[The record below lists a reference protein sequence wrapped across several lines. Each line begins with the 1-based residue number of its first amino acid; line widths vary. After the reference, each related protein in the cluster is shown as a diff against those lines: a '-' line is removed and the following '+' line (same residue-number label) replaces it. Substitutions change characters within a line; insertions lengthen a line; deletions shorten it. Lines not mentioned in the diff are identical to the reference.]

1 MADPTDRTGT
11 FGGPG
16 AYSHRSR
23 ESVVRHQ
30 PTVASFPQSN
40 NRGRPHA
47 ARPEKSVAMS
57 ITTPDTTS
65 GSTPGPTT
73 GPPPETAAEAES
85 PLLRITV
92 VEHPERLEV
101 QLDGEMDLSTS
112 GQLTATVR
120 THLQEAPSV
129 RLDLSRLAFCD
140 VVGLSELVAVQQH
153 LVDVRRELVV
163 SGHSRQV
170 LRLIRV
176 VELDD
181 LLGAAD

>member
-1 MADPTDRTGT
+1 M
-11 FGGPG
+11 
-16 AYSHRSR
+16 
-23 ESVVRHQ
+23 RHQ
-30 PTVASFPQSN
+30 PSVASFPQSN

-47 ARPEKSVAMS
+47 AQPEKCVAMS
-57 ITTPDTTS
+57 ITTPDTMS
-65 GSTPGPTT
+65 GSAPGPT
-73 GPPPETAAEAES
+73 PETSPRAQS

-112 GQLTATVR
+112 GQLTSTVR

-163 SGHSRQV
+163 AGHSRQV

-176 VELDD
+176 VELDE
-181 LLGAAD
+181 LLGTTD

>member
-1 MADPTDRTGT
+1 MTAPTAWRGT

-30 PTVASFPQSN
+30 PSVASFPQSN

-47 ARPEKSVAMS
+47 ARPEKCVPMS

-65 GSTPGPTT
+65 APGPA
-73 GPPPETAAEAES
+73 PETSPRPES

-112 GQLTATVR
+112 GQLTTTVR
-120 THLQEAPSV
+120 THLQESPSV

-176 VELDD
+176 VELDE
-181 LLGAAD
+181 LLGTTD

>member
-1 MADPTDRTGT
+1 
-11 FGGPG
+11 
-16 AYSHRSR
+16 
-23 ESVVRHQ
+23 VRHQ

-47 ARPEKSVAMS
+47 ARPEKCVALS
-57 ITTPDTTS
+57 ISTPDTTS
-65 GSTPGPTT
+65 GPAPGST
-73 GPPPETAAEAES
+73 PETAPKAES
-85 PLLRITV
+85 SLLRITV

-140 VVGLSELVAVQQH
+140 VVGLSELVAVRQH

-176 VELDD
+176 VELDE
-181 LLGAAD
+181 LLGTAG